1 MVIYVVRDE
10 EDREDWFNKCIN
22 IHIYVYIYTCMFT
35 CTYKTKWM
43 GKMVLSRFVICQY
56 GEDVRWISSTK

>member
-22 IHIYVYIYTCMFT
+22 IHIYVYMHVCSHVHIKQSEWVRWCYQDLLFVS
-35 CTYKTKWM
+35 M
-43 GKMVLSRFVICQY
+43 GKM
-56 GEDVRWISSTK
+56 